1 MVKVRRVVRQVKFV
15 SIYILFLR
23 VKLLTELY
31 QTVNIQGIRGM
42 LMVPLFS
49 LLMTVCCLMITEEI
63 RSWKRK
69 EKASSRS
76 ITWLRLTQKVSQTT
90 FKKLLECQK
99 IWNPLQKLFRSSSR
113 TLPQLDFFLSK

>member
-15 SIYILFLR
+15 SIYILFFR

-63 RSWKRK
+63 RSWKRI

-113 TLPQLDFFLSK
+113 TLPQLDSYLSK